1 MKKFIIGA
9 DEAGRGCIAGSIF
22 ACAATIINKENITKH
37 FCDSKKLSKEQR
49 NNILLSIIESY
60 KNNDLDFVIV
70 SKDSNYIDKYGLG
83 LANKNIFIESI
94 DKLIH
99 KLLIKYGYDIE
110 IEVIVDGN
118 LKLFSNE
125 FKNIEFKSI
134 IKADDTFQEVSLAS
148 IMAKTSKDN
157 EMYGLNEN
165 YKEYGFINHSGY
177 DTKEHRENIYKYG
190 FIKDIHR
197 ESTKTIL
204 NYKNSL
210 KLI

>member
-22 ACAATIINKENITKH
+22 ACAATIINKDNIKQH
-37 FCDSKKLSKEQR
+37 FCDSKKLSKEKR

-70 SKDSNYIDKYGLG
+70 SKDSKYIDKYGLG

-94 DKLIH
+94 DKLIN
-99 KLLIKYGYDIE
+99 KLYNKYGKEIE
-110 IEVIVDGN
+110 IEVIIDGN

-125 FKNIEFKSI
+125 FKKIEFKSI

-157 EMYGLNEN
+157 EMRKLDELYNQ
-165 YKEYGFINHSGY
+165 YGFINHSGY
-177 DTKEHRENIYKYG
+177 DTKEHRDNLYKYG

-197 ESTKTIL
+197 ESTKTL
-204 NYKNSL
+204 KDYKL
-210 KLI
+210 TKI